1 MRARLPPN
9 PVIEIG
15 PRRARFMANLKTHV
29 NSDEPLSVR
38 NFIASRFSRHPERYF
53 EIFGVLRKYELH
65 HVATQFIDHQHDDD
79 FSLEEHKQ
87 EEEEDH
93 AAGLAS
99 ALEELGP
106 CFHKLGQLFSTWP
119 DLLPPNYIEAL
130 SRLQNTVTPVPG
142 DKITAIIE
150 SELGAPISKLFESF
164 DCDPLATASMAQVHR
179 ALLSDG
185 SEVAVKVQRP
195 GSRQRIEIDIEILH
209 EVARFASRFTPY
221 GKRYG
226 FLQIVRELER
236 SLSQELDFRQE
247 AESTRLIGKQ
257 IAEFK
262 LLTVPTVYSEY
273 TTRRVL
279 TLSFVHGRQLAQVSR
294 EELDAL
300 DSRSIAK
307 ELLSA
312 YLKQMVIDGVF
323 HCDPHPGNIFLA
335 DDGRLALM
343 DFGMIGR
350 FDADQKDK
358 IILLLLAFSERLGE
372 RVADTYLE
380 MIEIL
385 KDVDRRAFT
394 QDVSALVSRYHDMSG
409 GRMAIGTALL
419 DLTKLAQSHSTPV
432 PTSMTL
438 LGKAM
443 LNLDGTIRVLSPE
456 LDPVQLIRD
465 YMLKVMEKRVI
476 GQISP
481 GRMFAWVIDMKRL
494 FENTPRRTE
503 MIIDKLANDQL
514 TLRLEVD
521 HLDEAVKSMNRAA
534 NRLSL
539 SIIVASLILGGKLV
553 ADTLGKTEKRSHRKH
568 HR

>member
-1 MRARLPPN
+1 M
-9 PVIEIG
+9 
-15 PRRARFMANLKTHV
+15 
-29 NSDEPLSVR
+29 S
-38 NFIASRFSRHPERYF
+38 
-53 EIFGVLRKYELH
+53 
-65 HVATQFIDHQHDDD
+65 HQH
-79 FSLEEHKQ
+79 EEEEEGFPLDGHF

-106 CFHKLGQLFSTWP
+106 CFIKLGQLLSTRP
-119 DLLPPNYIEAL
+119 DVLPANYIEAL
-130 SRLQNTVTPVPG
+130 SRLQNTVTPVPS
-142 DKITAIIE
+142 DKVTAIIE
-150 SELGAPISKLFESF
+150 SGLGAPLSELFESF
-164 DCDPLATASMAQVHR
+164 DCEPLAAASMAQVHR
-179 ALLSDG
+179 AVLRDG

-195 GSRQRIEIDIEILH
+195 GVRQRIEIDIEILH
-209 EVARFASRFTPY
+209 EVARFATRFTSF

-262 LLTVPTVYSEY
+262 LLTTPTVYSDY

-279 TLSFVHGRQLAQVSR
+279 TLSFVRGRQLAQVSR

-300 DSRSIAK
+300 DSRAIAK

-343 DFGMIGR
+343 DFGMVGR

-380 MIEIL
+380 MIEIP

-432 PTSMTL
+432 PTAMTL

-465 YMLKVMEKRVI
+465 YMLKVMEKRVV

-481 GRMFAWVIDMKRL
+481 GRVFAWVIDMKRL
-494 FENTPRRTE
+494 FENTPRRAD
-503 MIIDKLANDQL
+503 MILDKLANDQL

-521 HLDEAVKSMNRAA
+521 HLDEAVQTMNRAA

-553 ADTLGKTEKRSHRKH
+553 IDT
-568 HR
+568 

>member
-1 MRARLPPN
+1 
-9 PVIEIG
+9 
-15 PRRARFMANLKTHV
+15 MAKLKNHV
-29 NSDEPLSVR
+29 NSDTPLSVR
-38 NFIASRFSRHPERYF
+38 NLIASRISRHPERYF
-53 EIFGVLRKYELH
+53 EIFSILRKYELH
-65 HVATQFIDHQHDDD
+65 HVAAQFMNHQH
-79 FSLEEHKQ
+79 EEEEDGFALVHL
-87 EEEEDH
+87 EEEDH
-93 AAGLAS
+93 AEGLAN
-99 ALEELGP
+99 ALEDLGP
-106 CFHKLGQLFSTWP
+106 CFIKLGQLMSTRP
-119 DLLPPNYIEAL
+119 DLLPANYIDAL
-130 SRLQNTVTPVPG
+130 SRLQDTVTPVPSE
-142 DKITAIIE
+142 KVTAIIE
-150 SELGAPISKLFESF
+150 SELGAPISEVFESF
-164 DCDPLATASMAQVHR
+164 DCEPLATASMAQVHR
-179 ALLSDG
+179 AVLHDG

-195 GSRQRIEIDIEILH
+195 GVRQRIEIDIEILH
-209 EVARFASRFTPY
+209 EMARFATRFTTF

-247 AESTRLIGKQ
+247 AENTRLIGKQ

-262 LLTVPTVYSEY
+262 LLTIPTVYSDY
-273 TTRRVL
+273 TSRRVL
-279 TLSFVHGRQLAQVSR
+279 TLSFVRGRQLAQVSR
-294 EELDAL
+294 EELDGL
-300 DSRSIAK
+300 DSRAIAR

-343 DFGMIGR
+343 DFGMVGR

-380 MIEIL
+380 MIEIP

-394 QDVSALVSRYHDMSG
+394 QDVSALVSRYHDLSG

-419 DLTKLAQSHSTPV
+419 DLTKLAQSHNTPV

-481 GRMFAWVIDMKRL
+481 GRVFAWVIDMKRL
-494 FENTPRRTE
+494 FENTPRRTD

-521 HLDEAVKSMNRAA
+521 HLDEAVKSINRAA

-539 SIIVASLILGGKLV
+539 SIIVASLIIGGKFV
-553 ADTLGKTEKRSHRKH
+553 MDSLGKKERR
-568 HR
+568 R